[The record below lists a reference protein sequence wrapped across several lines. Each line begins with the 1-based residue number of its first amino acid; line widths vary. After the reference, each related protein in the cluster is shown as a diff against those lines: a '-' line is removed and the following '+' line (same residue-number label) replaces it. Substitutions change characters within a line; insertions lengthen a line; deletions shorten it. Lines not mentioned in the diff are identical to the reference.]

1 MEIRKRT
8 GAATWLLGILA
19 AVMLICSGK
28 TAYAAEQAE
37 LSGGNV
43 DAENGKTIQYAV
55 TLENNPGL
63 WAVKFTAS
71 YDSEALK
78 LTAVKAGDI
87 FTEEEI
93 TSPQELT
100 DTPYVFLGVKNALEN
115 TDKEGVVVTL
125 EFEVDQDAQAKDYEV
140 KLEVTQAINLEGQDI
155 SVAAKSG
162 TVSVVP
168 CIHEKEWQVTNPGC
182 ETAGKKEYICKKCGE
197 VFESEELPATGH
209 LDLEVRNQKE
219 AGAEPGY
226 TGDTYCK
233 TCGKL
238 IQTGSVIPAIKE
250 TEKETERETETVAE
264 QGTTVQQTTAQETT
278 AQQTTAQETK
288 KSVSEK
294 IGNALKTGDA
304 AAIAVMAVLLAASGV
319 LAFVTRK
326 KMLVRKK

>member
-1 MEIRKRT
+1 M
-8 GAATWLLGILA
+8 
-19 AVMLICSGK
+19 
-28 TAYAAEQAE
+28 
-37 LSGGNV
+37 
-43 DAENGKTIQYAV
+43 DAENGKTVQYAV

-93 TSPQELT
+93 TPPQELT
-100 DTPYVFLGVKNALEN
+100 DTPYVFLGVKNTLEN

-125 EFEVDQDAQAKDYEV
+125 EFEVDKDAQAKDYEV

-155 SVAAKSG
+155 SVAAKNG
-162 TVSVVP
+162 NISVVP
-168 CIHEKEWQVTNPGC
+168 CIHEKEWKVTKPGC
-182 ETAGKKEYICKKCGE
+182 ETAGKKEYVCTKCGE

-209 LDLEVRNQKE
+209 VDTEIRNQKE

-226 TGDTYCK
+226 TGDTYCR

-238 IQTGSVIPAIKE
+238 IQAGSVIPAVKE
-250 TEKETERETETVAE
+250 TEKETETVAE
-264 QGTTVQQTTAQETT
+264 QETT
-278 AQQTTAQETK
+278 AQQTTAEETK

-319 LAFVTRK
+319 LAFATRK
-326 KMLVRKK
+326 KMIVRKK

>member
-43 DAENGKTIQYAV
+43 DAENGKTVQYA
-55 TLENNPGL
+55 
-63 WAVKFTAS
+63 
-71 YDSEALK
+71 
-78 LTAVKAGDI
+78 
-87 FTEEEI
+87 
-93 TSPQELT
+93 
-100 DTPYVFLGVKNALEN
+100 
-115 TDKEGVVVTL
+115 VTL
-125 EFEVDQDAQAKDYEV
+125 EFEVDKDAQAKDYEV

-155 SVAAKSG
+155 SVAAKNG
-162 TVSVVP
+162 NISVVP
-168 CIHEKEWQVTNPGC
+168 CIHEKEWKVTKPGC
-182 ETAGKKEYICKKCGE
+182 ETAGKKEYVCTKCGE

-209 LDLEVRNQKE
+209 VDTEIRNQKE

-226 TGDTYCK
+226 TGDTYCR

-238 IQTGSVIPAIKE
+238 IQAGSVIPAVKE
-250 TEKETERETETVAE
+250 TEKETETVAE
-264 QGTTVQQTTAQETT
+264 QETT
-278 AQQTTAQETK
+278 AQQTTAEETK

-304 AAIAVMAVLLAASGV
+304 AAIAAIAVMAVLLAASGV
-319 LAFVTRK
+319 LAFATRK
-326 KMLVRKK
+326 KMIVRKK

>member
-43 DAENGKTIQYAV
+43 DAENGKTVQYAV

-182 ETAGKKEYICKKCGE
+182 ETAGKKEYVCTKCGE

-209 LDLEVRNQKE
+209 VDTEIRNQKE

-226 TGDTYCK
+226 TGDTYCR

-238 IQTGSVIPAIKE
+238 IQAGSVIPAVKE
-250 TEKETERETETVAE
+250 TEKETETVAE
-264 QGTTVQQTTAQETT
+264 QETT
-278 AQQTTAQETK
+278 AQQTTAEETK

-319 LAFVTRK
+319 LAFATRK
-326 KMLVRKK
+326 KMIVRKK

>member
-19 AVMLICSGK
+19 AVILICSGK

-43 DAENGKTIQYAV
+43 DAENGKTVQYAV

-93 TSPQELT
+93 TPPQELT

-125 EFEVDQDAQAKDYEV
+125 EFEVDKDAQAKDYEV

-168 CIHEKEWQVTNPGC
+168 CIHEKEWKVTKPGC
-182 ETAGKKEYICKKCGE
+182 ETAGKKEYVCTKCGE

-209 LDLEVRNQKE
+209 VDTEIRNQKE

-226 TGDTYCK
+226 TGDTYCR

-238 IQTGSVIPAIKE
+238 IQAGSVIPAVKE
-250 TEKETERETETVAE
+250 TEKETETVAE
-264 QGTTVQQTTAQETT
+264 QETT
-278 AQQTTAQETK
+278 AQQTTAEETK

>member
-19 AVMLICSGK
+19 AVILICSGK

-43 DAENGKTIQYAV
+43 DAENGKTVQYAV

-93 TSPQELT
+93 TPPQELT

-125 EFEVDQDAQAKDYEV
+125 EFEVDKDAQAKDYEV

-155 SVAAKSG
+155 SVAAKNG
-162 TVSVVP
+162 NISVVP
-168 CIHEKEWQVTNPGC
+168 CIHEKEWKVTKPGC
-182 ETAGKKEYICKKCGE
+182 ETAGKKEYVCTKCGE

-209 LDLEVRNQKE
+209 VDTEIRNQKE

-226 TGDTYCK
+226 TGDTYCR

-238 IQTGSVIPAIKE
+238 IQAGRVIPAVKE
-250 TEKETERETETVAE
+250 TEKEPETVAE
-264 QGTTVQQTTAQETT
+264 QETT
-278 AQQTTAQETK
+278 AQQTTAGETK

-319 LAFVTRK
+319 LAFATRK
-326 KMLVRKK
+326 KMIVRKK

>member
-19 AVMLICSGK
+19 AVILICSGK

-43 DAENGKTIQYAV
+43 DAENGKTVQYAV

-71 YDSEALK
+71 YESEALK

-93 TSPQELT
+93 TPPQELT

-125 EFEVDQDAQAKDYEV
+125 EFEVDKDAQAKDYEV

-155 SVAAKSG
+155 SVAAKNG
-162 TVSVVP
+162 NISVVP
-168 CIHEKEWQVTNPGC
+168 CIHEKEWKVTKPGC
-182 ETAGKKEYICKKCGE
+182 ETAGKKEYVCTKCGE

-209 LDLEVRNQKE
+209 VDTEIRNQKE

-226 TGDTYCK
+226 TGDTYCRI
-233 TCGKL
+233 CGKL
-238 IQTGSVIPAIKE
+238 IQAGSVIPAVKE
-250 TEKETERETETVAE
+250 TEKETETVAE
-264 QGTTVQQTTAQETT
+264 QETT
-278 AQQTTAQETK
+278 AQQTTAEETK

-304 AAIAVMAVLLAASGV
+304 AAIAVMAVLLAVSGV
-319 LAFVTRK
+319 LALNTRK
-326 KMLVRKK
+326 KINVRKK

>member
-1 MEIRKRT
+1 M
-8 GAATWLLGILA
+8 
-19 AVMLICSGK
+19 
-28 TAYAAEQAE
+28 
-37 LSGGNV
+37 
-43 DAENGKTIQYAV
+43 DAENGKTVQYAV

-93 TSPQELT
+93 TPPQELT

-125 EFEVDQDAQAKDYEV
+125 EFEVDKDAQAKDYEV

-155 SVAAKSG
+155 SVAAKNG
-162 TVSVVP
+162 NISVVP
-168 CIHEKEWQVTNPGC
+168 CIHEKEWKVTKPGC
-182 ETAGKKEYICKKCGE
+182 ETAGKKEYVCTKCGE

-209 LDLEVRNQKE
+209 VDTEIRNQKE

-226 TGDTYCK
+226 TGDTYCR

-238 IQTGSVIPAIKE
+238 IQAGSVIPAVKE
-250 TEKETERETETVAE
+250 TEKETETVAE
-264 QGTTVQQTTAQETT
+264 QETT
-278 AQQTTAQETK
+278 AQQTTAEETK

-319 LAFVTRK
+319 LAFATRK
-326 KMLVRKK
+326 KMIVRKK

>member
-43 DAENGKTIQYAV
+43 DAENGKTVQYAV

-93 TSPQELT
+93 TPPQELT
-100 DTPYVFLGVKNALEN
+100 DTPYVFLGVKNTLEN

-125 EFEVDQDAQAKDYEV
+125 EFEVDKDAQAKDYEV

-155 SVAAKSG
+155 SVAAKNG
-162 TVSVVP
+162 NISVVP
-168 CIHEKEWQVTNPGC
+168 CIHEKEWKVTKPGC
-182 ETAGKKEYICKKCGE
+182 ETAGKKEYVCTKCGE

-209 LDLEVRNQKE
+209 VDTEIRNQKE

-226 TGDTYCK
+226 TGDTYCR

-238 IQTGSVIPAIKE
+238 IQAGSVIPAVKE
-250 TEKETERETETVAE
+250 TEKETETVAE
-264 QGTTVQQTTAQETT
+264 QETT
-278 AQQTTAQETK
+278 AQQTTAEETK

-319 LAFVTRK
+319 LAFATRK
-326 KMLVRKK
+326 KMIVRKK

>member
-43 DAENGKTIQYAV
+43 DAENGKTVQYAV

-93 TSPQELT
+93 TPPQELT
-100 DTPYVFLGVKNALEN
+100 DTPYVFLGVKNTLEN

-125 EFEVDQDAQAKDYEV
+125 EFEVDKDAQAKDYEV

-155 SVAAKSG
+155 SVAAKNG
-162 TVSVVP
+162 NISVVP
-168 CIHEKEWQVTNPGC
+168 CIHEKEWKVTKPGC
-182 ETAGKKEYICKKCGE
+182 ETAGKKEYVCTKCGE

-209 LDLEVRNQKE
+209 VDTEIRNQKE
-219 AGAEPGY
+219 AGADPGY
-226 TGDTYCK
+226 TGDTYCR

-238 IQTGSVIPAIKE
+238 IQAGSVIPAVKE
-250 TEKETERETETVAE
+250 TEKETETVAE
-264 QGTTVQQTTAQETT
+264 QETT
-278 AQQTTAQETK
+278 AQQTTAEETK

-319 LAFVTRK
+319 LAFATRK
-326 KMLVRKK
+326 KMIVRKK

>member
-19 AVMLICSGK
+19 AVMLICSGR
-28 TAYAAEQAE
+28 TAYAAEPAE

-43 DAENGKTIQYAV
+43 DAENGKTVQYAV

-93 TSPQELT
+93 TPPQELT
-100 DTPYVFLGVKNALEN
+100 DTPYVFLGVKNTLEN

-125 EFEVDQDAQAKDYEV
+125 EFEVDKDAQAKDYEV

-155 SVAAKSG
+155 SVAAKNG
-162 TVSVVP
+162 NISVVP
-168 CIHEKEWQVTNPGC
+168 CIHEKEWKVTKPGC
-182 ETAGKKEYICKKCGE
+182 ETAGKKEYVCTKCGE

-209 LDLEVRNQKE
+209 VDTEIRNQKE

-226 TGDTYCK
+226 TGDTYCR

-238 IQTGSVIPAIKE
+238 IQAGSVIPAVKE
-250 TEKETERETETVAE
+250 TEKETETVAE
-264 QGTTVQQTTAQETT
+264 QETT
-278 AQQTTAQETK
+278 AQQTTAEETK

-319 LAFVTRK
+319 LAFATRK
-326 KMLVRKK
+326 KMIVRKK

>member
-43 DAENGKTIQYAV
+43 DAENGKTVQYAV

-63 WAVKFTAS
+63 WAVKFKAS

-93 TSPQELT
+93 TPPQELT
-100 DTPYVFLGVKNALEN
+100 DTPYVFLGVKNTLED

-125 EFEVDQDAQAKDYEV
+125 EFEVDKDAQAKDYEV

-155 SVAAKSG
+155 SVAAKNG
-162 TVSVVP
+162 NVSVVP

-182 ETAGKKEYICKKCGE
+182 ETPGKKEYVCKKCGE

-209 LDLEVRNQKE
+209 VDTEIRNQKE

-226 TGDTYCK
+226 TGDTYCR

-238 IQTGSVIPAIKE
+238 IQAGSVIPAVKE
-250 TEKETERETETVAE
+250 TEKETETVAE
-264 QGTTVQQTTAQETT
+264 QETT
-278 AQQTTAQETK
+278 AQQTTAEETK

-326 KMLVRKK
+326 KMIVRKK

>member
-19 AVMLICSGK
+19 AVILICSGK
-28 TAYAAEQAE
+28 TAYAAEPAE

-43 DAENGKTIQYAV
+43 DAENGKTVQYAV

-93 TSPQELT
+93 TPPQELT
-100 DTPYVFLGVKNALEN
+100 DTPYVFLGVKNTLEN

-125 EFEVDQDAQAKDYEV
+125 EFEVDKDAQAKDYEV

-155 SVAAKSG
+155 SVAAKNG
-162 TVSVVP
+162 NISVVP

-182 ETAGKKEYICKKCGE
+182 ETAGKKEYVCKKCGE

-209 LDLEVRNQKE
+209 VDTEIRNQKE

-226 TGDTYCK
+226 TGDTYCR

-238 IQTGSVIPAIKE
+238 IQAGSVIPAVKE
-250 TEKETERETETVAE
+250 TEKETETVAE
-264 QGTTVQQTTAQETT
+264 QETT
-278 AQQTTAQETK
+278 AQQTTAEETK

-319 LAFVTRK
+319 LAFATRK
-326 KMLVRKK
+326 KMIVRKK

>member
-93 TSPQELT
+93 TPPQELT

-125 EFEVDQDAQAKDYEV
+125 EFEVDKDAQAKDYEV

-155 SVAAKSG
+155 SVAAKNG
-162 TVSVVP
+162 NISVVP
-168 CIHEKEWQVTNPGC
+168 CIHEKEWKVTKPGC
-182 ETAGKKEYICKKCGE
+182 ETAGKKEYVCTKCGE

-264 QGTTVQQTTAQETT
+264 QETTVQQTTAQETT

>member
-19 AVMLICSGK
+19 AVMLICSGR
-28 TAYAAEQAE
+28 TAYAAEPAE

-43 DAENGKTIQYAV
+43 DAENGKTVQYAV

-93 TSPQELT
+93 TPPQELT
-100 DTPYVFLGVKNALEN
+100 DTPYVFLGVKNTLEN

-125 EFEVDQDAQAKDYEV
+125 EFEVDKDAQAKDYEV

-155 SVAAKSG
+155 SVAAKNG
-162 TVSVVP
+162 NISVVP

-182 ETAGKKEYICKKCGE
+182 ETAGKKEYVCKKCGE

-209 LDLEVRNQKE
+209 VDTEIRNQKE

-226 TGDTYCK
+226 TGDTYCR

-238 IQTGSVIPAIKE
+238 IQAGSVIPAVKE
-250 TEKETERETETVAE
+250 TEKETETVAE
-264 QGTTVQQTTAQETT
+264 QETT
-278 AQQTTAQETK
+278 AQQTTAEETK

-304 AAIAVMAVLLAASGV
+304 AAIA
-319 LAFVTRK
+319 TRK
-326 KMLVRKK
+326 KMIVRKK

>member
-37 LSGGNV
+37 LSGGYV
-43 DAENGKTIQYAV
+43 DAENGKTVQYAV

-93 TSPQELT
+93 TPPQELT
-100 DTPYVFLGVKNALEN
+100 DTPYVFLGVKNTLEN

-125 EFEVDQDAQAKDYEV
+125 EFEVDKDAQAKDYEV

-155 SVAAKSG
+155 SVAAKNG
-162 TVSVVP
+162 NISVVP
-168 CIHEKEWQVTNPGC
+168 CIHEKEWKVTKPGC
-182 ETAGKKEYICKKCGE
+182 ETAGKKEYVCTKCGE

-209 LDLEVRNQKE
+209 VDTEIRNQKE

-226 TGDTYCK
+226 TGDTYCR

-238 IQTGSVIPAIKE
+238 IQAGSVIPAVKE
-250 TEKETERETETVAE
+250 TEKETETVAE
-264 QGTTVQQTTAQETT
+264 QETT
-278 AQQTTAQETK
+278 AQQTTAEETK

-319 LAFVTRK
+319 LAFATRK
-326 KMLVRKK
+326 KMIVRKK

>member
-93 TSPQELT
+93 TSPQELA
-100 DTPYVFLGVKNALEN
+100 DTPYVFLGVKNTLEN

-264 QGTTVQQTTAQETT
+264 QETTVQQTTAQETT

>member
-19 AVMLICSGK
+19 AVILICSGK

-43 DAENGKTIQYAV
+43 DAENGKTVQYAV

-71 YDSEALK
+71 YESEALK

-93 TSPQELT
+93 TPPQELT

-125 EFEVDQDAQAKDYEV
+125 EFEVDKDAQAKDYEV

-155 SVAAKSG
+155 SVAAKNG
-162 TVSVVP
+162 NISVVP
-168 CIHEKEWQVTNPGC
+168 CIHEKEWKVTKPGC
-182 ETAGKKEYICKKCGE
+182 ETAGKKEYVCTKCGE

-209 LDLEVRNQKE
+209 VDTEIRNQKE

-226 TGDTYCK
+226 TGDTYCRI
-233 TCGKL
+233 CGKL
-238 IQTGSVIPAIKE
+238 IQAGSVIPAVKE
-250 TEKETERETETVAE
+250 TEKETETVAE
-264 QGTTVQQTTAQETT
+264 QETT
-278 AQQTTAQETK
+278 AQQTTAEETK

-319 LAFVTRK
+319 LAFATRK
-326 KMLVRKK
+326 KMIVRKK

>member
-19 AVMLICSGK
+19 AVILICSGK

-43 DAENGKTIQYAV
+43 DAENGKTVQYAV

-93 TSPQELT
+93 TPPQELT

-125 EFEVDQDAQAKDYEV
+125 EFEVDKDA
-140 KLEVTQAINLEGQDI
+140 QAINLEGQDI
-155 SVAAKSG
+155 SVAAKNG
-162 TVSVVP
+162 NISVVP
-168 CIHEKEWQVTNPGC
+168 CIHEKEWKVTKPGC
-182 ETAGKKEYICKKCGE
+182 ETAGKKEYVCTKCGE

-209 LDLEVRNQKE
+209 VDTEIRNQKE

-226 TGDTYCK
+226 TGDTYCR

-238 IQTGSVIPAIKE
+238 IQAGSVIPAVKE
-250 TEKETERETETVAE
+250 TEKETETVAE
-264 QGTTVQQTTAQETT
+264 QETT
-278 AQQTTAQETK
+278 AQQTTAEETK

-319 LAFVTRK
+319 LAFATRK
-326 KMLVRKK
+326 KMIVRKK

>member
-19 AVMLICSGK
+19 AVMLICSGR
-28 TAYAAEQAE
+28 TVYAAEQAE

-43 DAENGKTIQYAV
+43 DAENGKTVQYAV

-93 TSPQELT
+93 TPPQELT
-100 DTPYVFLGVKNALEN
+100 DTPYVFLGVKNALED

-125 EFEVDQDAQAKDYEV
+125 EFEVDKDAQAKDYEV

-155 SVAAKSG
+155 SVAAKNG
-162 TVSVVP
+162 NISVVP
-168 CIHEKEWQVTNPGC
+168 CIHEKEWQVTKPGC
-182 ETAGKKEYICKKCGE
+182 ETAGKKEYVCKKCGE

-209 LDLEVRNQKE
+209 VDTEIRNQKE

-226 TGDTYCK
+226 TGDTYCR

-238 IQTGSVIPAIKE
+238 IQAGSVIPAVKE
-250 TEKETERETETVAE
+250 TEKETETVAE
-264 QGTTVQQTTAQETT
+264 QETT
-278 AQQTTAQETK
+278 AQQTTAEETK

-319 LAFVTRK
+319 LAFATRK
-326 KMLVRKK
+326 KMIVRKK

>member
-19 AVMLICSGK
+19 AVILICSGK

-43 DAENGKTIQYAV
+43 DAENGKTVQYAV

-93 TSPQELT
+93 TSPQELD

-125 EFEVDQDAQAKDYEV
+125 EFEVDKDAQAKDYEV

-155 SVAAKSG
+155 SVAAKNG
-162 TVSVVP
+162 NISVVP
-168 CIHEKEWQVTNPGC
+168 CIHEKEWKVTKPGC
-182 ETAGKKEYICKKCGE
+182 ETAGKKEYVCTKCGE

-209 LDLEVRNQKE
+209 VDTEIRNQKE

-226 TGDTYCK
+226 TGDTYCR

-238 IQTGSVIPAIKE
+238 IQAGSVIPAVKE
-250 TEKETERETETVAE
+250 TEKETETVAE
-264 QGTTVQQTTAQETT
+264 QETT
-278 AQQTTAQETK
+278 AQQTTAEETK

-319 LAFVTRK
+319 LAFATRK
-326 KMLVRKK
+326 KMIVRKK

>member
-43 DAENGKTIQYAV
+43 DAENGKTVQYAV

-93 TSPQELT
+93 TPPQELT
-100 DTPYVFLGVKNALEN
+100 DTPYVFLGVKNTLEN

-125 EFEVDQDAQAKDYEV
+125 EFEVDKDAQAKDYEV

-155 SVAAKSG
+155 SVAAKNG
-162 TVSVVP
+162 NISVVP

-182 ETAGKKEYICKKCGE
+182 ETAGKKEYVCKKCGE

-209 LDLEVRNQKE
+209 VDTEIRNQKE

-226 TGDTYCK
+226 TGDTYCR

-238 IQTGSVIPAIKE
+238 IQAGSVIPAVKE
-250 TEKETERETETVAE
+250 TEKETETVAE
-264 QGTTVQQTTAQETT
+264 QETT
-278 AQQTTAQETK
+278 AQQTTAEETK

-319 LAFVTRK
+319 LAFATRK
-326 KMLVRKK
+326 KMIVRKK

>member
-28 TAYAAEQAE
+28 TAYAAEPAE

-43 DAENGKTIQYAV
+43 DAENGKTVQYAV

-93 TSPQELT
+93 TPPQELT
-100 DTPYVFLGVKNALEN
+100 DTPYVFLGVKNTLED

-125 EFEVDQDAQAKDYEV
+125 EFEVDKDAQAKDYEV

-155 SVAAKSG
+155 SVAAKNG
-162 TVSVVP
+162 NISVVP
-168 CIHEKEWQVTNPGC
+168 CIHEKEWQVTKPGC
-182 ETAGKKEYICKKCGE
+182 ETAGKKEYVCKKCGE

-209 LDLEVRNQKE
+209 VDTEIRNQKE

-226 TGDTYCK
+226 TGDTYCR

-238 IQTGSVIPAIKE
+238 IQAGSVIPAVKE
-250 TEKETERETETVAE
+250 TEKETETVAE
-264 QGTTVQQTTAQETT
+264 QETT
-278 AQQTTAQETK
+278 AQQTTAEETK

-319 LAFVTRK
+319 LAFATRK
-326 KMLVRKK
+326 KMIVRKK

>member
-19 AVMLICSGK
+19 AVMLICSGR

-43 DAENGKTIQYAV
+43 DAEKGKTVQYAV

-63 WAVKFTAS
+63 WAVKFMAS

-93 TSPQELT
+93 TPPQELT

-125 EFEVDQDAQAKDYEV
+125 EFEVDKDAQAKDYEV

-155 SVAAKSG
+155 SVAAKNG
-162 TVSVVP
+162 NISVVP

-182 ETAGKKEYICKKCGE
+182 ETAGKKEYVCKKCGE

-209 LDLEVRNQKE
+209 VDTEIRNQKE

-226 TGDTYCK
+226 TGDTYCR

-238 IQTGSVIPAIKE
+238 IQAGSVIPAVKE
-250 TEKETERETETVAE
+250 TEKETETVAE
-264 QGTTVQQTTAQETT
+264 QETT
-278 AQQTTAQETK
+278 AQQTTAEETK

-319 LAFVTRK
+319 LAFATRK
-326 KMLVRKK
+326 KMIVRKK

>member
-8 GAATWLLGILA
+8 GVATWLLGILA

-43 DAENGKTIQYAV
+43 DAENGKTVQYAV

-93 TSPQELT
+93 TPPQELT
-100 DTPYVFLGVKNALEN
+100 DTPYVFLGVKNTLEN

-125 EFEVDQDAQAKDYEV
+125 EFEVDKDAQAKDYEV

-155 SVAAKSG
+155 SVAAKNG
-162 TVSVVP
+162 NISVVP
-168 CIHEKEWQVTNPGC
+168 CIHEKEWKVTKPGC
-182 ETAGKKEYICKKCGE
+182 ETAGKKEYVCTKCGE

-209 LDLEVRNQKE
+209 VDTEIRNQKE

-226 TGDTYCK
+226 TGDTYCR

-238 IQTGSVIPAIKE
+238 IQAGSVIPAVKE
-250 TEKETERETETVAE
+250 TEKETETVAE
-264 QGTTVQQTTAQETT
+264 QETT
-278 AQQTTAQETK
+278 AQQTTAEETK

-319 LAFVTRK
+319 LAFATRK
-326 KMLVRKK
+326 KMIVRKK

>member
-43 DAENGKTIQYAV
+43 DAENGKTVQYAV

-93 TSPQELT
+93 TSPQELA

-155 SVAAKSG
+155 SGAAKSG

-209 LDLEVRNQKE
+209 VDTEIRNQNE

-226 TGDTYCK
+226 TGDTYCR

-238 IQTGSVIPAIKE
+238 IQAGSVIPAVKE
-250 TEKETERETETVAE
+250 TEKETETVAE
-264 QGTTVQQTTAQETT
+264 QETT
-278 AQQTTAQETK
+278 AQQTTAEETK

-319 LAFVTRK
+319 LAFATRK
-326 KMLVRKK
+326 KMIVRKK

>member
-93 TSPQELT
+93 TSPQELA

-209 LDLEVRNQKE
+209 VDTEIRNQKE

-226 TGDTYCK
+226 TGDTYCR

-238 IQTGSVIPAIKE
+238 IQAGSVIPAVKE
-250 TEKETERETETVAE
+250 TEKETETVAE
-264 QGTTVQQTTAQETT
+264 QETT
-278 AQQTTAQETK
+278 AQQTTAEETK

-319 LAFVTRK
+319 LAFATRK
-326 KMLVRKK
+326 KMIVKKK

>member
-19 AVMLICSGK
+19 AVILICSGK

-37 LSGGNV
+37 FSGGNV
-43 DAENGKTIQYAV
+43 DAENGKTVQYAV

-93 TSPQELT
+93 TPPQELT
-100 DTPYVFLGVKNALEN
+100 DTPYVFLGVKNTLEN

-125 EFEVDQDAQAKDYEV
+125 EFEVDKDAQAKDYEV

-155 SVAAKSG
+155 SVAAKNG
-162 TVSVVP
+162 NISVVP
-168 CIHEKEWQVTNPGC
+168 CIHEKEWKVTKPGC
-182 ETAGKKEYICKKCGE
+182 ETAGKKEYVCTKCGE

-209 LDLEVRNQKE
+209 VDTEIRNQKE

-226 TGDTYCK
+226 TGDTYCR

-238 IQTGSVIPAIKE
+238 IQAGSVIPAVKE
-250 TEKETERETETVAE
+250 TEKETETVAE
-264 QGTTVQQTTAQETT
+264 QETT
-278 AQQTTAQETK
+278 AQQTTAEETK

-319 LAFVTRK
+319 LAFATRK
-326 KMLVRKK
+326 KMIVRKK

>member
-1 MEIRKRT
+1 M
-8 GAATWLLGILA
+8 
-19 AVMLICSGK
+19 
-28 TAYAAEQAE
+28 
-37 LSGGNV
+37 
-43 DAENGKTIQYAV
+43 

-78 LTAVKAGDI
+78 LTAVKAGDN
-87 FTEEEI
+87 FTEEDI
-93 TSPQELT
+93 TPPQELT
-100 DTPYVFLGVKNALEN
+100 DTPYVFLGVKNTLEN

-125 EFEVDQDAQAKDYEV
+125 EFEVDKDAQAKDYEV

-155 SVAAKSG
+155 SVAAKNG
-162 TVSVVP
+162 NISVVP
-168 CIHEKEWQVTNPGC
+168 CIHEKEWKVTKPGC
-182 ETAGKKEYICKKCGE
+182 ETAGKKEYVCTKCGE

-209 LDLEVRNQKE
+209 VDTEIRNQKE

-226 TGDTYCK
+226 TGDTYCR

-238 IQTGSVIPAIKE
+238 IQAGSVIPAVKE
-250 TEKETERETETVAE
+250 TEKETVAE
-264 QGTTVQQTTAQETT
+264 QETTAQQTPAQETT

>member
-19 AVMLICSGK
+19 AVMLIGSGK
-28 TAYAAEQAE
+28 TAYAAEPAE

-43 DAENGKTIQYAV
+43 DAENGKTVQYAV

-93 TSPQELT
+93 TPPQELT
-100 DTPYVFLGVKNALEN
+100 DTPYVFLGVKNALED

-125 EFEVDQDAQAKDYEV
+125 EFEVDKDAQAKDYEV

-155 SVAAKSG
+155 SVAAKNG
-162 TVSVVP
+162 NISVVP
-168 CIHEKEWQVTNPGC
+168 CIHEKEWQVTKPGC
-182 ETAGKKEYICKKCGE
+182 ETAGKKEYVCKKCGE

-209 LDLEVRNQKE
+209 VDTEIRNQKE

-226 TGDTYCK
+226 TGDTYCR

-238 IQTGSVIPAIKE
+238 IQAGSVIPAVKE
-250 TEKETERETETVAE
+250 TEKETETVAE
-264 QGTTVQQTTAQETT
+264 QETT
-278 AQQTTAQETK
+278 AQQTTAEETK

-319 LAFVTRK
+319 LAFATRK
-326 KMLVRKK
+326 KMIVRKK

>member
-93 TSPQELT
+93 TSPQELA

-182 ETAGKKEYICKKCGE
+182 ETAGKKEYVCTKCGE

-209 LDLEVRNQKE
+209 VDTEIRNQKE
-219 AGAEPGY
+219 VGAEPGY
-226 TGDTYCK
+226 TGDTYCR

-238 IQTGSVIPAIKE
+238 IQAGSGIPAVKE
-250 TEKETERETETVAE
+250 TEKETETVAE
-264 QGTTVQQTTAQETT
+264 QETT
-278 AQQTTAQETK
+278 AQQTTAEETK

-319 LAFVTRK
+319 LAFATRK
-326 KMLVRKK
+326 KMIVRKK

>member
-93 TSPQELT
+93 TSPQELA

-182 ETAGKKEYICKKCGE
+182 ETAGKKEYVCTKCGE

-209 LDLEVRNQKE
+209 VDTEIRNQKE

-226 TGDTYCK
+226 TGDTYCR

-238 IQTGSVIPAIKE
+238 IQAGSVIPAVKE
-250 TEKETERETETVAE
+250 TEKETETVAE
-264 QGTTVQQTTAQETT
+264 QETT
-278 AQQTTAQETK
+278 AQQTTAEETK

-319 LAFVTRK
+319 LAFATRK
-326 KMLVRKK
+326 KMIVRKK

>member
-19 AVMLICSGK
+19 AVMLICSGR
-28 TAYAAEQAE
+28 TAYAAEPAE

-43 DAENGKTIQYAV
+43 DAENGKTVQYAV

-93 TSPQELT
+93 TPPQELT
-100 DTPYVFLGVKNALEN
+100 DTPYVFLGVKNTLEN

-125 EFEVDQDAQAKDYEV
+125 EFEVDKDAQAKDYEV

-155 SVAAKSG
+155 SVAAKNG
-162 TVSVVP
+162 NISVVP

-182 ETAGKKEYICKKCGE
+182 ETAGKKEYVCKKCGE

-209 LDLEVRNQKE
+209 VDTEIRNQKE

-226 TGDTYCK
+226 TGDTYCR

-238 IQTGSVIPAIKE
+238 IQAGSVIPAVKE
-250 TEKETERETETVAE
+250 TEKETETVAE
-264 QGTTVQQTTAQETT
+264 QETT
-278 AQQTTAQETK
+278 AQQTTAEETK

-304 AAIAVMAVLLAASGV
+304 AAIAS
-319 LAFVTRK
+319 
-326 KMLVRKK
+326 

>member
-28 TAYAAEQAE
+28 TAYAAEPAE

-43 DAENGKTIQYAV
+43 DAENGKTVQYAV

-93 TSPQELT
+93 TPPQELT

-125 EFEVDQDAQAKDYEV
+125 EFEVDKDAQAKDYEV

-155 SVAAKSG
+155 SVAAKNG
-162 TVSVVP
+162 NISVVP

-182 ETAGKKEYICKKCGE
+182 ETAGKKEYVCKKCGE

-209 LDLEVRNQKE
+209 VDTEIRNQKE

-226 TGDTYCK
+226 TGDTYCR

-238 IQTGSVIPAIKE
+238 IQAGSVIPAVKE
-250 TEKETERETETVAE
+250 TEKETETVAE
-264 QGTTVQQTTAQETT
+264 QETT
-278 AQQTTAQETK
+278 AQQTTAEETK

-319 LAFVTRK
+319 LAFATRK
-326 KMLVRKK
+326 KMIVRKK

>member
-43 DAENGKTIQYAV
+43 DAENGKTVQYAV

-93 TSPQELT
+93 TPPQELT
-100 DTPYVFLGVKNALEN
+100 DIPYVFLGVKNTLEN

-125 EFEVDQDAQAKDYEV
+125 EFEVDKDAQAKDYEV

-155 SVAAKSG
+155 SVAAKNG
-162 TVSVVP
+162 NISVVP
-168 CIHEKEWQVTNPGC
+168 CIHEKEWKVTKPGC
-182 ETAGKKEYICKKCGE
+182 ETAGKKEYVCTKCGE

-209 LDLEVRNQKE
+209 VDTEIRNQKE

-226 TGDTYCK
+226 TGDTYCR

-238 IQTGSVIPAIKE
+238 IQAGSVIPAVKE
-250 TEKETERETETVAE
+250 TEKETETVAE
-264 QGTTVQQTTAQETT
+264 QETT
-278 AQQTTAQETK
+278 AQQTTAEETK

-319 LAFVTRK
+319 LAFATRK
-326 KMLVRKK
+326 KMIIRKK

>member
-43 DAENGKTIQYAV
+43 DAENGKTVQYAV

-93 TSPQELT
+93 TPPQELT
-100 DTPYVFLGVKNALEN
+100 DTPYVFLGVKNTLEN

-125 EFEVDQDAQAKDYEV
+125 EFEVDKDAQAKDYEV

-155 SVAAKSG
+155 SVAAKNG
-162 TVSVVP
+162 NISVVP
-168 CIHEKEWQVTNPGC
+168 CIHEKEWKVTKPGC
-182 ETAGKKEYICKKCGE
+182 ETAGKKEYVCTKCGE

-209 LDLEVRNQKE
+209 VDTEIRNQKE

-226 TGDTYCK
+226 TGDTYCR

-238 IQTGSVIPAIKE
+238 IQAGSVIPAVKE
-250 TEKETERETETVAE
+250 TEKETETVAE
-264 QGTTVQQTTAQETT
+264 QETT
-278 AQQTTAQETK
+278 AQQTPAEETK

-319 LAFVTRK
+319 LAFATRK
-326 KMLVRKK
+326 KMIVRKK

>member
-19 AVMLICSGK
+19 AVMLICSGR
-28 TAYAAEQAE
+28 TAYAAEPAE

-43 DAENGKTIQYAV
+43 DAENGKTVQYAV

-93 TSPQELT
+93 TPPQELT
-100 DTPYVFLGVKNALEN
+100 DTPYVFLGVKNTLEN

-125 EFEVDQDAQAKDYEV
+125 EFEVDKDAQAKDYEV

-155 SVAAKSG
+155 SVAAKNG
-162 TVSVVP
+162 NISVVP
-168 CIHEKEWQVTNPGC
+168 CIHEKEWKVTKPGC
-182 ETAGKKEYICKKCGE
+182 ETAGKKEYVCKKCGE

-209 LDLEVRNQKE
+209 VDTEIRNQKE

-226 TGDTYCK
+226 TGDTYCR

-238 IQTGSVIPAIKE
+238 IQAGSVIPAVKE
-250 TEKETERETETVAE
+250 TEKETETVAE
-264 QGTTVQQTTAQETT
+264 QETTV
-278 AQQTTAQETK
+278 QQTTAQETK

-319 LAFVTRK
+319 LAFMTRK
-326 KMLVRKK
+326 KMIVRKK

>member
-19 AVMLICSGK
+19 AVMLICSGR
-28 TAYAAEQAE
+28 TAYAAEPAE

-43 DAENGKTIQYAV
+43 DAENGKTVQYAV

-93 TSPQELT
+93 TPPQELT
-100 DTPYVFLGVKNALEN
+100 DTPYVFLGVKNTLEN

-125 EFEVDQDAQAKDYEV
+125 EFEVDKDAQAKDYEV

-155 SVAAKSG
+155 SVAAKNG
-162 TVSVVP
+162 NISVVP
-168 CIHEKEWQVTNPGC
+168 CIHEKEWKVTKPGC
-182 ETAGKKEYICKKCGE
+182 ETAGKKEYVCTKCGE

-209 LDLEVRNQKE
+209 VDTEIRNQKE

-226 TGDTYCK
+226 TGDTYCR

-238 IQTGSVIPAIKE
+238 IQAGSVIPAVKE
-250 TEKETERETETVAE
+250 TEKETETVAE
-264 QGTTVQQTTAQETT
+264 QETTVQQTTAE
-278 AQQTTAQETK
+278 ETK

-319 LAFVTRK
+319 LAFATRK
-326 KMLVRKK
+326 KMIVRKK

>member
-19 AVMLICSGK
+19 AVMLICSGR
-28 TAYAAEQAE
+28 TAYAAEPAE

-43 DAENGKTIQYAV
+43 DAENGKTVQYAV

-93 TSPQELT
+93 TPPQELT
-100 DTPYVFLGVKNALEN
+100 DTPYVFLGVKNTLEN

-125 EFEVDQDAQAKDYEV
+125 EFEVDKDAQAKDYEV

-155 SVAAKSG
+155 SVAAKNG
-162 TVSVVP
+162 NISVVP

-182 ETAGKKEYICKKCGE
+182 ETAGKKEYVCKKCGE

-209 LDLEVRNQKE
+209 VDTEIRNQKE

-226 TGDTYCK
+226 TGDTYCR

-238 IQTGSVIPAIKE
+238 IQAGSVIPAVKE
-250 TEKETERETETVAE
+250 TEKETETVAE
-264 QGTTVQQTTAQETT
+264 QETT
-278 AQQTTAQETK
+278 AQQTTAEETK

-319 LAFVTRK
+319 LAFATRK
-326 KMLVRKK
+326 KMIVRKK

>member
-182 ETAGKKEYICKKCGE
+182 ETAGKKEYVCTKCGE

-209 LDLEVRNQKE
+209 VDTEIRNQKE

-226 TGDTYCK
+226 TGDTYCR

-238 IQTGSVIPAIKE
+238 IQAGSVIPAVKE
-250 TEKETERETETVAE
+250 TEKETETVAE
-264 QGTTVQQTTAQETT
+264 QETT
-278 AQQTTAQETK
+278 AQQTTAEETK

-319 LAFVTRK
+319 LAFATRK
-326 KMLVRKK
+326 KMIVRKK